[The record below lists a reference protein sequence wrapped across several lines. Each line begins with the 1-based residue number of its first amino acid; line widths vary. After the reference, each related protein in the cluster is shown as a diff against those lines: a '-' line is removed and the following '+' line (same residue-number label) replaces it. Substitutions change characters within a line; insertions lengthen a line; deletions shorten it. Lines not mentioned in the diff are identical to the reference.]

1 MMRNEFL
8 KIMFLGLAMMDFA
21 SSDSFAENTAKNTV
35 IHLDRTEVQRFE
47 QRYESWVQSI
57 VKQAVPKAG
66 ASVLVEFDYSNNPDL
81 IQTYEER
88 RAVSHLPGL
97 PDLTESDNGHP
108 TENPLYELVSNQ
120 NIKVIF
126 DQNPGD
132 DQIRIVKEILKS
144 KLNLDL
150 AHGDHVTFDTF
161 NRSNAYFEKAKGS
174 LSKNSKLLI
183 VLTILSALGALGLM
197 FRREQS
203 NRKMKEV
210 GEKEVNAL
218 YQKLNPLSLI
228 LKTETKLLIS
238 VIRKQDKELIVQV
251 MSHAPVQ
258 FNQIILQIFEDEE
271 RTELFNQYQANR
283 LQVSLK
289 RSRYSQ
295 LLLAAKIHDE
305 SKIEA
310 IQQVDVISEMAA
322 KISEQ
327 KMNMQDSLMQ
337 LKTMFQARQDSM
349 RLPEEVNHDA
359 TI

>member
-57 VKQAVPKAG
+57 VKQAVPKVG

-132 DQIRIVKEILKS
+132 DQLRIVKEILKS

-150 AHGDHVTFDTF
+150 ANGDHVTFDTF

-174 LSKNSKLLI
+174 LSKNSKWLI

-203 NRKMKEV
+203 NRKMKED

-258 FNQIILQIFEDEE
+258 FNQIILQIFEDED
-271 RTELFNQYQANR
+271 RAELFNQYQANR

-310 IQQVDVISEMAA
+310 IQQVDVFSEMAA

-327 KMNMQDSLMQ
+327 KMTMQDSLMQ
-337 LKTMFQARQDSM
+337 LKTMFQTRQDSM